1 MAWVITLLIWAAV
14 TTVVTAPYVNQIENL
29 RDDRDKILSY
39 IAFAVGGFAMF
50 ISGFVVDVLEK
61 LGIVFEDDS
70 NDDDN
75 TPWKRY

>member
-61 LGIVFEDDS
+61 LGIVFEDD
-70 NDDDN
+70 NDDDDN